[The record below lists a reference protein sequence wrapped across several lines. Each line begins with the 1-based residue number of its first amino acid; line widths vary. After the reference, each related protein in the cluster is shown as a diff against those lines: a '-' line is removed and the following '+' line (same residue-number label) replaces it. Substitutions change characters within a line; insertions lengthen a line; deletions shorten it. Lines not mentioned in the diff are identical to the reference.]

1 VIRFGWSF
9 FLGWILSSSGM
20 FALFYYWHGIFLN
33 DFIRIQ
39 FPISWFIVFAAITY
53 LLLGFGMSVLF
64 DSRLFF
70 KIRSFWIK
78 TLITGLVSGLGLFMA
93 ATVVHISLTK
103 DLSANHM
110 LIDLSWQIFEQ
121 SMGALLVF
129 ASRYLAFILNHEQ
142 AE

>member
-1 VIRFGWSF
+1 
-9 FLGWILSSSGM
+9 M
-20 FALFYYWHGIFLN
+20 FALFFYWHGVFLN

-53 LLLGFGMSVLF
+53 LILGFGMSVLL

-70 KIRSFWIK
+70 KIHSFWIK
-78 TLITGLVSGLGLFMA
+78 TLLTGLVSGLCLFMA

-121 SMGALLVF
+121 TMGGLLIF
-129 ASRYLAFILNHEQ
+129 ASRYLVFILNHEQ